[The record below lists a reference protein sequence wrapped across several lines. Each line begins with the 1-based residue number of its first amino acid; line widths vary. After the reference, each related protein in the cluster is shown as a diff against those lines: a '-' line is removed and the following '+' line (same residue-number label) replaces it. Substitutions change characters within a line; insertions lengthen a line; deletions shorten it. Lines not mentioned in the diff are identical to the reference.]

1 MMARTKSSRAP
12 QSDGHGDDNST
23 EDEPEVKAEPCC
35 SASRRSRAV
44 KRAAESS
51 DERRHLYDAAAILR
65 SDALRAL
72 KSARLAVDD
81 AVRTLEHAASTAEKA
96 YDAELDASSAS
107 RSKSRHHGEPANGRG
122 QGEGGGW

>member
-1 MMARTKSSRAP
+1 MPARTKSSLAP
-12 QSDGHGDDNST
+12 SDGHGDENATD
-23 EDEPEVKAEPCC
+23 DEREVKAEPGC
-35 SASRRSRAV
+35 SARCGSRAV

-81 AVRTLEHAASTAEKA
+81 AVRTLEHAASAAEKA
-96 YDAELDASSAS
+96 YGAELDASSAS

-122 QGEGGGW
+122 HGEGGGW